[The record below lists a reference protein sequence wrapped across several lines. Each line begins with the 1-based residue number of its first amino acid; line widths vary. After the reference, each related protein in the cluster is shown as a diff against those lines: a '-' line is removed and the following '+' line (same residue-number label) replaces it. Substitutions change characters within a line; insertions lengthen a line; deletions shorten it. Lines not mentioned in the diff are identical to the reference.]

1 MQIVR
6 IIGVLEPGGA
16 QLSALHLTSAL
27 RAYGI
32 DSVCLLAGDATPEGL
47 DLAAH
52 HGIAVE
58 AFRVCSGIS
67 PAASL
72 QWTPS
77 PPFADWLAPRLA
89 GAALAHAHM
98 FGAWWAASQSIPAGV
113 PLLAS
118 EHNEM
123 TWPGPD
129 YTGSARTAAPRVT
142 SFFGH
147 GPAAT
152 AFARHIG
159 IPAAL
164 IHEGRSAIGA
174 AGAAPWPSLPTPRI
188 TFTGRFRE
196 DKGPDV
202 LIEAVAR
209 LADPPPTYLV
219 GDGPMRARL
228 LSQARR
234 CGIADLT
241 RMPGWSMTPERWV
254 AGSSV
259 HVVPSREEAWSQ
271 SAVTGLAVG
280 VPVIGTR
287 VDGLRLT
294 LSGDR
299 GVLVPPENPDALA
312 TALAAVLAGHR
323 PDPGPGRRYAAKFT
337 PGAVAA
343 RYADIYRSLLEWD
356 TTGVLGRA

>member
-6 IIGVLEPGGA
+6 IIGTLEPGGA
-16 QLSALHLTSAL
+16 QLSAIHLTRAL
-27 RAYGI
+27 RAQGI
-32 DSVCLLAGDATPEGL
+32 DSVRLLAGDATPEGIA
-47 DLAAH
+47 LAEH
-52 HGIAVE
+52 HGVAVD
-58 AFRVCSGIS
+58 AYRVDSYVPPSG
-67 PAASL
+67 SL

-77 PPFADWLAPRLA
+77 QPFAKWLAPRLT
-89 GAALAHAHM
+89 GAALVHAHM
-98 FGAWWAASQSIPAGV
+98 FGGWWAASQAILAGV

-123 TWPGPD
+123 TWPGVD
-129 YTGSARTAAPRVT
+129 HMDSARAAAPRVT
-142 SFFGH
+142 AFFGH

-152 AFARHIG
+152 AFARQAG

-174 AGAAPWPSLPTPRI
+174 STAAPLPSLPSPRI

-202 LIEAVAR
+202 LVEAVSR
-209 LADPPPTYLV
+209 LSDPPPTYLV

-228 LSQARR
+228 LSLARR
-234 CGIADLT
+234 CGIADLV

-271 SAVTGLAVG
+271 SAVIGLGVG

-287 VDGLRLT
+287 VDGLQIT
-294 LSGDR
+294 LGGDR
-299 GVLVPPENPDALA
+299 GILVAPENPDALA
-312 TALAAVLAGHR
+312 AALAAVLAGRR
-323 PDPGPGRRYAAKFT
+323 PDPGPGCRYAGQFT
-337 PGAVAA
+337 PAAVAGY
-343 RYADIYRSLLEWD
+343 YADIYRSMVKRD
-356 TTGVLGRA
+356 AAGAVRT